1 MKRFRDLSLTVKL
14 NIALITLLA
23 AIFAFSFI
31 WMRREVRNLLTGEIS
46 RTAQMSVELAARK
59 INAGFPVVATG
70 AAEFA
75 SVLETL
81 EPDEAD
87 MRRMLERT
95 YRQLKT
101 QVPALCGISI
111 AYPPD
116 DPVAAG
122 RYFMLDIHE
131 GPAGE
136 LRVVRLGGPGYQYD
150 KFDWFVLPKLLGRS
164 IWTEPYF
171 DTYAR
176 LHMTTWS
183 QLIRKPDGQFRGVV
197 GFDLSLAGLGRMVKD
212 ADAYGYGEEFLLS
225 RFGRFAVFPGE
236 MPAEAENDWLETT
249 EAEAPPLP
257 AEDRRHH
264 VYNTT
269 IFSMADAMAGSA
281 FSDSLELSKLR
292 RVGKAMLAGET
303 GHARLGLLSR
313 ERDEAQWLY
322 FAPCS
327 TPGWSVGVIYPEK
340 MLMKQLDQLEWQIGS
355 LAVLG
360 ILMMVL
366 TVAVIN
372 RRFSHP
378 LVRLAGVAQSIG
390 SGNFNTPVPAVRGLD
405 EIGRLSSAFHSMQHE
420 LKRYVDELQ
429 ENTAIRQKIE
439 SELEVARQIQRSI
452 LPAML
457 PPLPETPE
465 FSLFALLRPARA
477 VGGDLYD
484 FFFLDEFHWCFI
496 IGDVSGKGVPAALF
510 MAVTQTLQRSE
521 SEKQHSPGALISR
534 INNLL
539 VRNNDSMMFVT
550 YFLGVLDIRTGE
562 VEYTN
567 AGHNPPYILQGCGE
581 LKLLNTRHGTALGVV
596 ENQEYGSSRITL
608 EEGDALVL
616 YTDGV
621 VEAMNPEFHEFGA
634 GSLRQVLARDRGLE
648 PRIIGGDIVAAVDRF
663 ADGAEQADDITLLV
677 LKYRKNGIAAG

>member
-1 MKRFRDLSLTVKL
+1 MFRIRNFYIQDFVHVGYGGSGFQQDGTV
-14 NIALITLLA
+14 
-23 AIFAFSFI
+23 
-31 WMRREVRNLLTGEIS
+31 R
-46 RTAQMSVELAARK
+46 
-59 INAGFPVVATG
+59 
-70 AAEFA
+70 
-75 SVLETL
+75 
-81 EPDEAD
+81 
-87 MRRMLERT
+87 
-95 YRQLKT
+95 
-101 QVPALCGISI
+101 
-111 AYPPD
+111 
-116 DPVAAG
+116 
-122 RYFMLDIHE
+122 H
-131 GPAGE
+131 E
-136 LRVVRLGGPGYQYD
+136 LRLLRSVFRRVILISDITDDLLDDVFECDDSAGSPVFVNNDGEMIPG
-150 KFDWFVLPKLLGRS
+150 
-164 IWTEPYF
+164 T
-171 DTYAR
+171 
-176 LHMTTWS
+176 
-183 QLIRKPDGQFRGVV
+183 
-197 GFDLSLAGLGRMVKD
+197 FDLFEQFID
-212 ADAYGYGEEFLLS
+212 
-225 RFGRFAVFPGE
+225 RFCLR
-236 MPAEAENDWLETT
+236 N
-249 EAEAPPLP
+249 
-257 AEDRRHH
+257 EDR
-264 VYNTT
+264 
-269 IFSMADAMAGSA
+269 SMNH
-281 FSDSLELSKLR
+281 
-292 RVGKAMLAGET
+292 AGET
-303 GHARLGLLSR
+303 LFFRGDREKILGVNNAADLVDASAVYGNSAVSCGNNDFLGILDTGGERNGDHIHTRGHNLLNGHVGKVENSADHAFFPFFEFAVWFILHHIKDFVFDRAGKPEEAEKLLSAGKYRSAEPEGYARLGLLSR

-581 LKLLNTRHGTALGVV
+581 LKLLNTRHGPALGVV

-634 GSLRQVLARDRGLE
+634 ESLRQVLARDRGLE

>member
-95 YRQLKT
+95 YRQLKM

-122 RYFMLDIHE
+122 RYFMLYIHE

-249 EAEAPPLP
+249 EAEA
-257 AEDRRHH
+257 H
-264 VYNTT
+264 
-269 IFSMADAMAGSA
+269 G
-281 FSDSLELSKLR
+281 
-292 RVGKAMLAGET
+292 G
-303 GHARLGLLSR
+303 
-313 ERDEAQWLY
+313 RD
-322 FAPCS
+322 
-327 TPGWSVGVIYPEK
+327 
-340 MLMKQLDQLEWQIGS
+340 
-355 LAVLG
+355 
-360 ILMMVL
+360 
-366 TVAVIN
+366 
-372 RRFSHP
+372 
-378 LVRLAGVAQSIG
+378 
-390 SGNFNTPVPAVRGLD
+390 
-405 EIGRLSSAFHSMQHE
+405 GRLRLFRQSGT
-420 LKRYVDELQ
+420 LQ
-429 ENTAIRQKIE
+429 AAPGRQGD
-439 SELEVARQIQRSI
+439 AGGGNR
-452 LPAML
+452 
-457 PPLPETPE
+457 T
-465 FSLFALLRPARA
+465 RPARTA
-477 VGGDLYD
+477 
-484 FFFLDEFHWCFI
+484 
-496 IGDVSGKGVPAALF
+496 
-510 MAVTQTLQRSE
+510 Q
-521 SEKQHSPGALISR
+521 PGAR
-534 INNLL
+534 
-539 VRNNDSMMFVT
+539 
-550 YFLGVLDIRTGE
+550 
-562 VEYTN
+562 
-567 AGHNPPYILQGCGE
+567 
-581 LKLLNTRHGTALGVV
+581 
-596 ENQEYGSSRITL
+596 
-608 EEGDALVL
+608 
-616 YTDGV
+616 
-621 VEAMNPEFHEFGA
+621 
-634 GSLRQVLARDRGLE
+634 
-648 PRIIGGDIVAAVDRF
+648 
-663 ADGAEQADDITLLV
+663 
-677 LKYRKNGIAAG
+677 